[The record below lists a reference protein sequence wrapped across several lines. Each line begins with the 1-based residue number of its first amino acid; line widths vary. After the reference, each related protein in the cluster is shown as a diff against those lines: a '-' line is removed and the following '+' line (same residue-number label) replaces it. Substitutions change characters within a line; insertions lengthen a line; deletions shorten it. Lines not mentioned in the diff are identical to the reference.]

1 MVIKLLILHHIFTNY
16 GHLMF
21 LNSTHKFFTLLGALF
36 LCSSATYAQ
45 DSLKVVRQKAYIPR
59 HTANSNKTMF
69 RKFEFKMDSLILRQ
83 REWQYRESDL
93 LANPYYFALMGG
105 PTLNTAAIRNKM
117 GYTPFNAESTT
128 ARKKSSLIS
137 SQYVYDIV
145 NATDNYLIDSYAETP
160 WLVRFNE
167 VKEGTM
173 NVEQEIKEGVHSET
187 TLTERFTDELN
198 ETTLDILPNDD
209 LDIIVRKPNF
219 WTIKTNF
226 SFQFT
231 QNYVSDNWYKGGES
245 HNSLLASMLLD
256 MNYDNKRRLTFDNR
270 LEMKLGF
277 QTSHDDQKHK
287 FKTNSD
293 LLRLTNKLGYCAVHD
308 WYYTLMLQSWTQFY
322 KGYKPN
328 DPKIY
333 SDFMAPFVS
342 LLSLGMDYKKT
353 SKNKKFNITATI
365 SPIALKFQFVKFS
378 DLVTSF
384 GHEPGHKVK
393 WEYGSNITVTHSW
406 NIWKNIS
413 WAGRFYFFSD
423 YSKAQIEW
431 ENTFNFTINKYL
443 STRLFL
449 YPRFDDAVARKEGMS
464 YFQFNE
470 LLSLGLNFNF

>member
-1 MVIKLLILHHIFTNY
+1 MNLNSKYKIFTV
-16 GHLMF
+16 
-21 LNSTHKFFTLLGALF
+21 LGILF
-36 LCSSATYAQ
+36 VLSSATYAQ
-45 DSLKVVRQKAYIPR
+45 DSLKVVRQKVSTPR
-59 HTANSNKTMF
+59 LTAHPSKTLL
-69 RKFEFKMDSLILRQ
+69 RQFEFKMDSLILCQ
-83 REWQYRESDL
+83 REWMYRDSDL

-105 PTLNTAAIRNKM
+105 PTLYTAAIRNKM
-117 GYTPFNAESTT
+117 GYTAFHAGFPAE
-128 ARKKSSLIS
+128 RKKSSLIS
-137 SQYVYDIV
+137 SQYIYDIV
-145 NATDNYLIDSYAETP
+145 EATDNYLVGSYAETP

-167 VKEGTM
+167 EKVGTM
-173 NVEQEIKEGVHSET
+173 NVEKEIKESVHSET
-187 TLTERFTDELN
+187 TLTDRFSDELN
-198 ETTLDILPNDD
+198 KVTLDILPNDD
-209 LDIIVRKPNF
+209 LGIIVRKPNF

-245 HNSLLASMLLD
+245 HNSLLASMLMDL
-256 MNYDNKRRLTFDNR
+256 NYDNKRRLTFDNR

-353 SKNKKFNITATI
+353 SKNNKFNITATI

-384 GHEPGHKVK
+384 GHDPGHKVK
-393 WEYGSNITVTHSW
+393 WEYGSNITVNYAW

-449 YPRFDDAVARKEGMS
+449 YPRFDDAVARKEDMS

>member
-1 MVIKLLILHHIFTNY
+1 
-16 GHLMF
+16 MF
-21 LNSTHKFFTLLGALF
+21 LKPQYQVQLVTGILLSL
-36 LCSSATYAQ
+36 SSLAYAQ
-45 DSLKVVRQKAYIPR
+45 DSLTVVKPRKVSYAPR
-59 HTANSNKTMF
+59 HYMHTCKAQLHQYTV
-69 RKFEFKMDSLILRQ
+69 KMDSLIGSYKD
-83 REWQYRESDL
+83 WQYPDKDVLS
-93 LANPYYFALMGG
+93 NPYYFALMGG
-105 PTLNTAAIRNKM
+105 STLYSTAVHNKI
-117 GYTPFNAESTT
+117 GSL
-128 ARKKSSLIS
+128 SSGNSLLQTDMALSS
-137 SQYVYDIV
+137 SQHIHRIV
-145 NATDNYLIDSYAETP
+145 DETDLYLIQTYSETP
-160 WLVRFNE
+160 WYVRFKE
-167 VKEGTM
+167 EKEGTM
-173 NVEQEIKEGVHSET
+173 NVDQKIEESYKPET
-187 TLTERFTDELN
+187 TLTERFSDLYQPD
-198 ETTLDILPNDD
+198 TLDVFTGDD
-209 LDIIVRKPNF
+209 MDIVVRKPNF
-219 WTIKTNF
+219 WTFKTNF

-245 HNSLLASMLLD
+245 HNALLAATSIQA
-256 MNYDNKRRLTFDNR
+256 NFDNKRRLTFDNH

-277 QTSHDDQKHK
+277 QTSHDDSKHK

-328 DPKIY
+328 DPRVY

-353 SKNKKFNITATI
+353 TKNNRFTVTATV

-384 GHEPGHKVK
+384 GHDPGKKVK
-393 WEYGSNITVTHSW
+393 WEYGSNITVNYTW

-423 YSKAQIEW
+423 YSKVQMEW
-431 ENTFNFTINKYL
+431 ENTFNFTINRYL

-449 YPRFDDAVARKEGMS
+449 YPRFDDAVVRKDGMS

-470 LLSLGLNFNF
+470 LLSLGLNCNF